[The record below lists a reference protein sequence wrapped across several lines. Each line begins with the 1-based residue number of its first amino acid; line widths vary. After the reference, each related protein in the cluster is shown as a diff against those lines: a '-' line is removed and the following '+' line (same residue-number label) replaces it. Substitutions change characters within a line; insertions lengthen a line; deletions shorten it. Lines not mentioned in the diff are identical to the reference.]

1 MGVNSGRMLVQRHRL
16 RWREVMEGLRRHS
29 SSIMGIKMTA
39 MAVMEHQ
46 EEDTG
51 QSMETTNIKMAAM
64 AREVLARR
72 EEVDLRKMVAE
83 EALICL
89 RANEG
94 PIILREAV
102 WVLQEIGADRTC
114 HEEEDH
120 RAIPQAV
127 GNRWITV
134 LTHKAAQ
141 GLPMATTSLAMDMSL
156 QIRCHRWI

>member
-120 RAIPQAV
+120 RAIPQVSLIFQRLINNMANSV
-127 GNRWITV
+127 ECGLVVNRNSR
-134 LTHKAAQ
+134 L
-141 GLPMATTSLAMDMSL
+141 
-156 QIRCHRWI
+156 